1 MCNVSYRTVLALSG
15 RCSTKINA
23 KNSKLND
30 IEGQSNKYNDFIG
43 KESRSKIQ
51 SIQISMIRKKALNQD
66 NLH

>member
-1 MCNVSYRTVLALSG
+1 MSYRTVLALSG
-15 RCSTKINA
+15 RYSTRINA

-30 IEGQSNKYNDFIG
+30 IEGQPNKYNDFIG